1 VQERFDEA
9 GDRNWDHRS
18 EWTTVPAG
26 RRERTAFFSAATA
39 REDFIRESI
48 E

>member
-1 VQERFDEA
+1 MGAELPL
-9 GDRNWDHRS
+9 S

-26 RRERTAFFSAATA
+26 ARSAMALRSAATA